1 MKAMKVEQI
10 MTPNPACCLRDDF
23 VQVAAS
29 IMRRLDVGIVPVVDT
44 LGPQGKL
51 VGVITDRDI
60 CLGVLADAHDPNITR
75 VRDLMT
81 KDLAVAKPAESM
93 EHVLAH
99 MRRAKVRRIPVV
111 NDNFGIIG
119 MISLGDVVR
128 DRATPE
134 GEVCKTLA
142 AISAP
147 KTTHKKMAHAA

>member
-10 MTPNPACCLRDDF
+10 MTPNPACCLGDDF

-51 VGVITDRDI
+51 VGVITDRDL
-60 CLGVLADAHDPNITR
+60 CLGVIAEARDPNITR
-75 VRDLMT
+75 VSELMSKHPET
-81 KDLAVAKPAESM
+81 VKPNDTM
-93 EHVLAH
+93 EHVLGH
-99 MRRAKVRRIPVV
+99 MRHAQIRRIPVV
-111 NDNFGIIG
+111 NDEFAILG
-119 MISLGDVVR
+119 MVSLSDVVR

-147 KTTHKKMAHAA
+147 MHRKIARAA